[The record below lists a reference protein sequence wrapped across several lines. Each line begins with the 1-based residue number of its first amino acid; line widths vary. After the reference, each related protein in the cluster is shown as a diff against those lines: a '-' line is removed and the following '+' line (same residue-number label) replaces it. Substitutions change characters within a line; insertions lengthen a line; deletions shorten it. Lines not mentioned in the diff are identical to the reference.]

1 MASKRM
7 TFEKACF
14 VSIGMHL
21 LLFGAAIAVAGY
33 AGGTFRQHHDV
44 MMVSLA
50 DPGAEAGAGTA
61 HIHRNP
67 KDSEPAR
74 AAENR
79 ADTPLPESP
88 PVNHELSDVP
98 RVSPQQENGAGG
110 EGAVADQERE
120 SAGAAGSGR
129 GIGLVSAEQW
139 SVIESAIEQ
148 SKNYPRIA
156 RERGIEGVVHIRFK
170 LRQSGDV
177 DTIEIVK
184 SSGHDILDS
193 ASIRTV
199 YRAAPMP
206 YVAGWIEVPIAYVL
220 NK

>member
-1 MASKRM
+1 M
-7 TFEKACF
+7 TFQKACF
-14 VSIGMHL
+14 VSISMHL
-21 LLFGAAIAVAGY
+21 LLFCTAIAVAGY
-33 AGGTFRQHHDV
+33 AGGTFRKNYDV
-44 MMVSLA
+44 IMVSLA
-50 DPGAEAGAGTA
+50 GPGAEAGAGTV
-61 HIHRNP
+61 HIPGKP
-67 KDSEPAR
+67 KNSEPAR

-79 ADTPLPESP
+79 SDMPSPASP
-88 PVNHELSDVP
+88 PVNQEVSDVP

-110 EGAVADQERE
+110 NGAVAADLERE
-120 SAGAAGSGR
+120 SEGATGSGT

-148 SKNYPRIA
+148 FKNYPRIA

-170 LRQSGDV
+170 LRPSGDV

>member
-1 MASKRM
+1 MATKLM

-33 AGGTFRQHHDV
+33 AGGRFRQHYDI

-61 HIHRNP
+61 HLHRKP

-88 PVNHELSDVP
+88 PMYHELSDVP

-110 EGAVADQERE
+110 VGAVADQERE
-120 SAGAAGSGR
+120 SVGAAGSGT
-129 GIGLVSAEQW
+129 GIGLMSAEQW
-139 SVIESAIEQ
+139 AVIGSAIER
-148 SKNYPRIA
+148 SKSYPRMA
-156 RERGIEGVVHIRFK
+156 RERGLEGVVHVRFK
-170 LRQSGDV
+170 LRPSGDV
-177 DTIEIVK
+177 DTVEIVK
-184 SSGHDILDS
+184 SSGHDILDT

-206 YVAGWIEVPIAYVL
+206 YVHGWIEVPISYVL